1 MDDITGSDLT
11 MIYIGDHLAFWIFTV
26 IEIGFLSI
34 AIVAARIIGAK
45 KPNKIKETIYECGQD
60 PIGAAKDFKLL
71 GIVRYFGYSVVF
83 FALDAFA
90 WIVLMAAISINISLY
105 TVTIVSVYISV
116 ILIGVGYF
124 ISELHKLVK

>member
-1 MDDITGSDLT
+1 
-11 MIYIGDHLAFWIFTV
+11 MIYIGDHLAFWTFAA
-26 IEIGFLSI
+26 IEIGFLSF
-34 AIVAARIIGAK
+34 AIVAARLISAK

-60 PIGAAKDFKLL
+60 PIGAAKDYRLL
-71 GIVRYFGYSVVF
+71 GIVRYFGYAVVF

-90 WIVLMAAISINISLY
+90 WVVLMAAMSIDLSLQFISI
-105 TVTIVSVYISV
+105 VSAYILV